1 MIAARPLPTALHS
14 YRALS
19 KLIYQKTAPS
29 SNAAWSWKET
39 KSSPDAAA
47 ATRGVG
53 ACSQQFCAVPGGE
66 KIFGS
71 QWPAP
76 QSKSMQ
82 KGRAQPEPGVCLD
95 AAALSCAKL
104 NEFRPFRT
112 AGASCHSCWVPS
124 ASHSTLVG
132 LGWSQCRLSLPS
144 FPEMS
149 SLLEK
154 NLSFLSRL
162 VLKVTRI
169 GVEHLTLGG
178 RIKRRERGECW
189 YISKNP
195 VPPRMI
201 TW

>member
-1 MIAARPLPTALHS
+1 MLPAILCCAR
-14 YRALS
+14 
-19 KLIYQKTAPS
+19 
-29 SNAAWSWKET
+29 
-39 KSSPDAAA
+39 
-47 ATRGVG
+47 
-53 ACSQQFCAVPGGE
+53 GG

-169 GVEHLTLGG
+169 GVEHLRLAGEKG
-178 RIKRRERGECW
+178 RLESGSRGPRNRGMQGTPSSHHSSPSAVLLE
-189 YISKNP
+189 
-195 VPPRMI
+195 PPRVPCY
-201 TW
+201 TPS

>member
-53 ACSQQFCAVPGGE
+53 ACSQQFCAVPGGK

-104 NEFRPFRT
+104 NSSDRSERLGLLATPAGCLRLLTAPWLGSAGPSVGYLCPLSQRCLPFLRRT
-112 AGASCHSCWVPS
+112 CPFSVAWSLKSQESVWN
-124 ASHSTLVG
+124 TLRWEEG
-132 LGWSQCRLSLPS
+132 
-144 FPEMS
+144 
-149 SLLEK
+149 
-154 NLSFLSRL
+154 
-162 VLKVTRI
+162 
-169 GVEHLTLGG
+169 
-178 RIKRRERGECW
+178 
-189 YISKNP
+189 
-195 VPPRMI
+195 
-201 TW
+201 